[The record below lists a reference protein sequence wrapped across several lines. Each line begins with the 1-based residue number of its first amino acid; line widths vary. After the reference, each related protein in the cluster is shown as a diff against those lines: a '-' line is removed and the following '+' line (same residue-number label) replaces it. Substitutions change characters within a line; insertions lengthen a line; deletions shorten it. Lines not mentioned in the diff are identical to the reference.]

1 MATPRIDGMR
11 GQPWEL
17 RAVALEAGDESH
29 ADGGVRGWSWEL
41 GAAML
46 EADGEPRGE
55 GARGWGVSELGGS
68 GTRGRWRALLRAA
81 PSSRPAEGDRGCKAS
96 WCCREFF

>member
-11 GQPWEL
+11 WQPWEL

-55 GARGWGVSELGGS
+55 GGEGVGGVGAWGQRHTRPMASPLAGGTEL
-68 GTRGRWRALLRAA
+68 
-81 PSSRPAEGDRGCKAS
+81 
-96 WCCREFF
+96 